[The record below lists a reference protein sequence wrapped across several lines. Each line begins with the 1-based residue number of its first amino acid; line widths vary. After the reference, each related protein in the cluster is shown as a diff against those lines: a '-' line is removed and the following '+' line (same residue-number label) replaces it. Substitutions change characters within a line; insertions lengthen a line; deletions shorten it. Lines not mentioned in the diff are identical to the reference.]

1 MANFDE
7 IINSLE
13 KHRFPKLDENI
24 NSNNTMNSMNSNDR
38 IDSIGLLRQDL
49 TNKTKSTSSAR
60 PPGPQGVSDIGLG
73 QKACR
78 VSELPKI
85 LTQERINLQ
94 ADGNWFYRDDLDYVK
109 FSIWPAL
116 NKSKTNF
123 TSFKVQYGLKTCGN
137 WNLKQQQYKS
147 QLTANHNDYLGYV
160 KQLWQGW
167 ESWQY
172 QAIADYVKASNNQV
186 PRQFAYAGRCSPNL
200 GKRTTVNR
208 APNLPY
214 TSILLGFDRDEDEWF
229 LKLFHH
235 DIEVVR
241 TIPNWEWQQ
250 SVADWINQYGIKN
263 EFNKKT
269 PPMLTTEWRR
279 VE

>member
-13 KHRFPKLDENI
+13 KHRFPKLDEN
-24 NSNNTMNSMNSNDR
+24 SNNIKTIDTIETNDR
-38 IDSIGLLRQDL
+38 IKTIGLLRQDL

-60 PPGPQGVSDIGLG
+60 PSGLQDASEVDLG

-94 ADGNWFYRDDLDYVK
+94 ADGNWFYKDDLDYVK
-109 FSIWPAL
+109 ISIWPTL
-116 NKSKTNF
+116 NKSKTNY

-137 WNLKQQQYKS
+137 FNLRQQQYKS
-147 QLTANHNDYLGYV
+147 HLTANHNDYLGYV
-160 KQLWQGW
+160 KQLWKGW

-172 QAIADYVKASNNQV
+172 QGIADYVKASNKQV

-200 GKRTTVNR
+200 GKRTTLNR

-214 TSILLGFDRDEDEWF
+214 TSILLGFDSDEDEWF

-250 SVADWINQYGIKN
+250 SLADWINEYGVKN